1 MSKHV
6 AVLMG
11 GWSAEREISLRSGK
25 ACAEALARLGH
36 RVTRIDVGRD
46 FATVLTTVKPDVA
59 LNMLHP
65 RPGEDGTLQ
74 GVLEILAIPYTHSGV
89 MASAVA
95 MQKDIAKSLFRAAEV
110 PVPEGLVVSRLAAAK
125 AHLLPRPYVIKP
137 LAEGSSVG
145 VFIVREDHAH
155 PPQELTRE
163 DWAYGELVLVEK
175 YIAGKELTC
184 AVMGDAVLGV
194 IEIVPMVKFYDYEAK
209 YAPGGSKHL
218 LPAPVSS
225 FVYQQVRRLALAAHR
240 ALGCRGVSRA
250 DFRYD
255 GRIEGTGGLVCLEVN
270 TQPGMT
276 ETSLVPELAA
286 HAGITFDELVQWM
299 IADASL
305 NRCGGSRDCA
315 RACPLVYLGAAP
327 RMLKRCGRCRGSHAI
342 WTAGPLFSRAS
353 GRAGWE
359 LPSAASSFSRAL
371 ATAQSEGITFRT
383 SSQACGTRAMASPTR
398 PAFVS
403 YLLRSAAIIMSA
415 GRKCS
420 PLRAS
425 PAPRR
430 CRFSTSSK
438 FASTSRRIRGS
449 QTPRCSSSIQ
459 ANCRS
464 ASRNARRSRCGKRT
478 GAYRSSPMMALYS
491 SLMSRPLWSGCHL
504 S

>member
-25 ACAEALARLGH
+25 ACAEALAGRGH

-46 FATVLTTVKPDVA
+46 IAAVLTTVKPDVA
-59 LNMLHP
+59 LNMLHG

-74 GVLEILAIPYTHSGV
+74 GVLEILAIPYSHSGV

-95 MQKDIAKSLFRAAEV
+95 MQKDLAKALFRAAEV
-110 PVPEGLVVSRLAAAK
+110 PVPEGLVAPRFEVAK
-125 AHLLPRPYVIKP
+125 SHLLPPPYVIKP
-137 LAEGSSVG
+137 IAEGSSVG

-163 DWAYGELVLVEK
+163 DWPYGERVIVEK

-184 AVMGDAVLGV
+184 AVMGEAALGV
-194 IEIVPMVKFYDYEAK
+194 IEIVPTVRFYDYEAK

-250 DFRYD
+250 DFRFD
-255 GRIEGTGGLVCLEVN
+255 DRIEGTGGLVCLEVN

-299 IADASL
+299 IEDASL
-305 NRCGGSRDCA
+305 NR
-315 RACPLVYLGAAP
+315 
-327 RMLKRCGRCRGSHAI
+327 
-342 WTAGPLFSRAS
+342 
-353 GRAGWE
+353 
-359 LPSAASSFSRAL
+359 
-371 ATAQSEGITFRT
+371 
-383 SSQACGTRAMASPTR
+383 
-398 PAFVS
+398 
-403 YLLRSAAIIMSA
+403 
-415 GRKCS
+415 
-420 PLRAS
+420 
-425 PAPRR
+425 
-430 CRFSTSSK
+430 
-438 FASTSRRIRGS
+438 
-449 QTPRCSSSIQ
+449 
-459 ANCRS
+459 
-464 ASRNARRSRCGKRT
+464 
-478 GAYRSSPMMALYS
+478 
-491 SLMSRPLWSGCHL
+491 
-504 S
+504 